1 MHHILQDF
9 STSSFHICLILHL
22 NRKTWSWK
30 NLELSP
36 NQSKYLQH
44 RVRLQEFQSLSSHIC
59 PKAQSELINLQI
71 LNVATPT
78 VPAPVLQ
85 LSRPRVLVAKSDW
98 LVHCDVIVSRVFIKV
113 IFCIRLWYIKV
124 LPKLNLIPEF

>member
-1 MHHILQDF
+1 MPYTAPK
-9 STSSFHICLILHL
+9 S
-22 NRKTWSWK
+22 K
-30 NLELSP
+30 NLEFENSQLSP

-98 LVHCDVIVSRVFIKV
+98 LVHCDVIVSKVFIKV
-113 IFCIRLWYIKV
+113 IFCRSGGRGARLVRPFEKSLDQTIIGPTK
-124 LPKLNLIPEF
+124 I